1 MSDSDNFSAAIIA
14 RQPILNRE
22 CELIAYELLFR
33 RNSQDKN
40 ADLSEMSADIATSR
54 VINYAFLELGI
65 ERVIGD
71 HVAFINLTRAFILND
86 EPIPASQNKVVLEL
100 LEDIEVD
107 DELLEGLRRL
117 RASGYTI
124 ALDDFVFN
132 DSLKP
137 LVALASIV
145 KIDILALSTDQL
157 REHVQLLRQYDLKL
171 LAEKVETQEAF
182 DLCVELGFDYFQ
194 GFFFCKPDIIEDKPI
209 PVRQQTV
216 LDLIQRLQSPDT
228 EFEDIERI
236 ISNDAG
242 LTYKLLRLLNSAA
255 LALPRQIDS
264 IREGLVRLGLK
275 SITTWTTLIAMSE
288 INYKPRELL
297 DYSLVRAKM
306 CESLASAYGCSAEG
320 GFIVGLFSTIDA
332 MLDRRM
338 EDVIDPLPLSET
350 TKQALKARS
359 GPLGIL
365 LSDVLDYE
373 QGRWDEISEQ
383 YASLEQLSKHYM
395 LASEWTINTKKA
407 I

>member
-1 MSDSDNFSAAIIA
+1 MW
-14 RQPILNRE
+14 
-22 CELIAYELLFR
+22 LLKFM
-33 RNSQDKN
+33 NNIKHATEN
-40 ADLSEMSADIATSR
+40 TMLTTEMA
-54 VINYAFLELGI
+54 
-65 ERVIGD
+65 
-71 HVAFINLTRAFILND
+71 
-86 EPIPASQNKVVLEL
+86 
-100 LEDIEVD
+100 
-107 DELLEGLRRL
+107 
-117 RASGYTI
+117 
-124 ALDDFVFN
+124 
-132 DSLKP
+132 
-137 LVALASIV
+137 
-145 KIDILALSTDQL
+145 
-157 REHVQLLRQYDLKL
+157 
-171 LAEKVETQEAF
+171 
-182 DLCVELGFDYFQ
+182 
-194 GFFFCKPDIIEDKPI
+194 
-209 PVRQQTV
+209 
-216 LDLIQRLQSPDT
+216 LQSIRIMRT

-383 YASLEQLSKHYM
+383 YASLEQLSKHYI

>member
-383 YASLEQLSKHYM
+383 YASLEQLSKHYI
-395 LASEWTINTKKA
+395 LASEWTINTRKA

>member
-383 YASLEQLSKHYM
+383 YASLEQLSKHYI

>member
-288 INYKPRELL
+288 MNYKPKALL

-395 LASEWTINTKKA
+395 LASEWTINTRKA

>member
-242 LTYKLLRLLNSAA
+242 LTYRLLRLLNSAA

-288 INYKPRELL
+288 INYKPKELL

-383 YASLEQLSKHYM
+383 YASLEQLSKHYI

>member
-1 MSDSDNFSAAIIA
+1 MSNSDNFSAAIIA

-132 DSLKP
+132 DSLRP

-228 EFEDIERI
+228 EFADIERI

-264 IREGLVRLGLK
+264 IREGLVILGLK

-288 INYKPRELL
+288 MNYKPRELL

-338 EDVIDPLPLSET
+338 EDVIDPLPLADT
-350 TKQALKARS
+350 TKQALKERS

-383 YASLEQLSKHYM
+383 YASLEQLSQHYI
-395 LASEWTINTKKA
+395 LASEWTINTRKA

>member
-1 MSDSDNFSAAIIA
+1 MSNSDNFSAAIIA

-100 LEDIEVD
+100 LEDIEID
-107 DELLEGLRRL
+107 DELLDGLRRL

-132 DSLKP
+132 DSLRP

-228 EFEDIERI
+228 EFADIERI

-264 IREGLVRLGLK
+264 IREGLVILGLK

-288 INYKPRELL
+288 MNYKPRELL

-338 EDVIDPLPLSET
+338 EDVIDPLPLAET
-350 TKQALKARS
+350 TKQALKERS

-383 YASLEQLSKHYM
+383 YASLEQLSQHYI
-395 LASEWTINTKKA
+395 LASEWTINTRKA